1 MKTKNVIIASGY
13 RVLSAPISWVLYV
26 IGSWKIYIAN
36 PRNKMEKQ
44 IFFNDD
50 FIELGADIGVNIVEA
65 TIAKIR
71 Q

>member
-1 MKTKNVIIASGY
+1 
-13 RVLSAPISWVLYV
+13 
-26 IGSWKIYIAN
+26 
-36 PRNKMEKQ
+36 MEKQ

-65 TIAKIR
+65 AIEKIR